1 MKKKSLLFYCLSAV
15 CLSFLLPGPV
25 LAVENDACMECHADE
40 LERDAST
47 GHSAIMIVD
56 LEKFTASPHGENAC
70 VDCHN
75 DIEELNWDND
85 VPHGTDLVDPACA
98 DCHDETTSAYAESV
112 HVEAEISCNDCHSYH
127 APVPVAGKQ
136 DVVMMQ
142 ADFCGKCHDAAASH
156 DWLAQK
162 EVHFQ
167 SIQCTVC
174 HAPEDS
180 SHLRL
185 RVVNSREHRYL
196 SGAEIIDALNIE
208 GDFAK
213 NFDVDGDG
221 IISAGD
227 GILDGGEFRAL
238 AQAIVSARHLSA
250 EITAE
255 LTSAAGPMAHKI
267 TSEAIGDCEVCHAG
281 DSAMLANA
289 KFELTGD
296 HGNMTMVPV
305 ESKAASSF
313 YIRDFYVLGGT
324 RICLLDLIGLL
335 LFVGGVSVVI
345 LHAGVKVLTKPIRE
359 KRAAEKS
366 HSNEEV

>member
-156 DWLAQK
+156 DWLAQNFPLDGVAPNLRGGVAGDRIK
-162 EVHFQ
+162 RPRRGTEIDPVIMNQRRPVNASVKDRLPSFLSRF
-167 SIQCTVC
+167 SIQ
-174 HAPEDS
+174 
-180 SHLRL
+180 
-185 RVVNSREHRYL
+185 
-196 SGAEIIDALNIE
+196 
-208 GDFAK
+208 
-213 NFDVDGDG
+213 
-221 IISAGD
+221 
-227 GILDGGEFRAL
+227 
-238 AQAIVSARHLSA
+238 
-250 EITAE
+250 
-255 LTSAAGPMAHKI
+255 
-267 TSEAIGDCEVCHAG
+267 
-281 DSAMLANA
+281 
-289 KFELTGD
+289 
-296 HGNMTMVPV
+296 
-305 ESKAASSF
+305 
-313 YIRDFYVLGGT
+313 
-324 RICLLDLIGLL
+324 
-335 LFVGGVSVVI
+335 
-345 LHAGVKVLTKPIRE
+345 TK
-359 KRAAEKS
+359 
-366 HSNEEV
+366 